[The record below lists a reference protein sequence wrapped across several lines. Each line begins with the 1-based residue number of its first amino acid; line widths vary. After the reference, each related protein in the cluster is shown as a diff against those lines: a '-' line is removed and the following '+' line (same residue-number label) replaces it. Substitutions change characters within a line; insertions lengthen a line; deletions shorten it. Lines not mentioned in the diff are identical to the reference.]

1 MARTL
6 DLTLTH
12 RDGTTVPMVGLRPV
26 EVRAALLGGRTRSGG
41 WAAAGWDDARCVTC
55 GDVAAF
61 CPDVQRVL
69 STTLAGRVW
78 LAERQEALVG

>member
-1 MARTL
+1 MAL

-12 RDGTTVPMVGLRPV
+12 RDGTTVPMVGLSAAQ
-26 EVRAALLGGRTRSGG
+26 VRAALLGGRNYSGQMV
-41 WAAAGWDDARCVTC
+41 AAGWHDARCQVC

-69 STTLAGRVW
+69 STSKAGRVW